1 VSDVISYELKGRIAV
16 ITVNNPPV
24 NALSHGVRKG
34 LLDAFAKLNG
44 DAGADAAVLVGG
56 GRTFIA
62 GADIRE
68 FGKPMQPPSLHEVLD
83 QMEASTKPIVAAI
96 HGTALGG
103 GLEVA
108 LTCHWRVAVAS
119 AQVGLPE
126 VKLGLLPGAG
136 GTQRLPRLV
145 GPKLAADMITTG
157 NFVGAKAALASGV
170 IDEIVDDL
178 VGGAI
183 AFAEK
188 VVKEKRPLRKVS
200 ELTDKVT
207 NVDPKLFADYRA
219 TLSKKVRGFLAPMHC
234 LAAVEAACTLP
245 FKDGMKRERELFQEL
260 HDHPQRAAQIH
271 IFFAEREAQKIPD
284 IGPDVK
290 PKQIKSAAVIGAG
303 TMGGGIAMNFANVG
317 IPVKVLELD
326 QAALDRGLGVVKKNY
341 QTSVARGSTT
351 QEAIDKAL
359 SLISGTTSYDDIADA
374 DIVIEAVFENME
386 IKKQVFAKLDQ
397 VMKPGA
403 ILASNTSTLDIDE
416 IASAT
421 KRPQDVIG
429 THFFSPA
436 NVMKLLENVRG
447 KASSKETIAT
457 VMELGKKIRKVPV
470 LAGNCF
476 GFIGNRMLHGYTR
489 EAAELLLEGAMPW
502 DVDRV
507 IYNFGL
513 PMGPFQMS
521 DLAGIDVGWRV
532 RQGKGG
538 PPEKHNRIA
547 DRLYEMGRYG
557 QKTGA
562 GYYKYDGRNASP
574 DPEVEKL
581 VIETSKEFGITRRKI
596 DDEEILY
603 RCMLPLVNVGAQILD
618 EGIAIRSSDIDIT
631 YVYGYGFPSYRGGP
645 MFWAEQMGLD
655 KVLQMIRKYE
665 QEHGSRWK
673 PAPLLVKL
681 VDAKKGWADA
691 KKAA

>member
-691 KKAA
+691 KKA